1 MIMWFKQFG
10 LFFLLLLGMADSF
23 AGPDGPRR
31 DELRGAVFHTQST
44 ALERGEVRRDQ
55 PIPIQGEAGR
65 QREFGLPETS
75 GFTAQTERNA
85 NASDYPRRQGRMTL
99 EERRALRRQIDEVG
113 HDIYA
118 PAR

>member
-1 MIMWFKQFG
+1 MRFKQSG

-23 AGPDGPRR
+23 AGADESRR
-31 DELRGAVFHTQST
+31 DELRGAVFHTQNA
-44 ALERGEVRRDQ
+44 ALERGEASRNQ
-55 PIPIQGEAGR
+55 QIPIQGQTGR
-65 QREFGLPETS
+65 QREFGLPETG
-75 GFTAQTERNA
+75 GFSAQAERDA
-85 NASDYPRRQGRMTL
+85 NGSDYPRRQGRMTL